1 MAKTPTIAPK
11 IAGKFSLVPTD
22 SIRPDPKNPNRQSK
36 FVFGK
41 LMESIKKFGFTDPI
55 IVREDDN
62 DTLVIVGGEHRWK
75 VATELGMPEVP
86 IVNLGPVSEADA
98 HLQMVVLNET
108 KGTPDD
114 DLLSSLLKEVHLEVG
129 DAGLVVL
136 PYTEARLTELLDV
149 PPPVEE
155 EEIPDVEPTKLKAS
169 DLCALLEMKGMTQA
183 ELEKFLEVVRRWSGS
198 RRDQTKPAWI
208 ELRRLL
214 SPKE

>member
-11 IAGKFSLVPTD
+11 IAGKFSLVSPSD
-22 SIRPDPKNPNRQSK
+22 IRPDPKNPNRQSK

-41 LMESIKKFGFTDPI
+41 LVESIKKFGFTDPI

-62 DTLVIVGGEHRWK
+62 ETLVIVGGEHRWR

-86 IVNLGPVSEADA
+86 IINLGPVSEADA

-114 DLLSSLLKEVHLEVG
+114 DLLSALLKEVHVEVG

-136 PYTEARLTELLDV
+136 PYTEARLQELLDV
-149 PPPVEE
+149 PPPEDE
-155 EEIPDVEPTKLKAS
+155 DAPDVVETKLKAS

-183 ELEKFLEVVRRWSGS
+183 ELERFLEIVRRWSGA
-198 RRDQTKPAWI
+198 RRDLTKPAWI

-214 SPKE
+214 TPPE